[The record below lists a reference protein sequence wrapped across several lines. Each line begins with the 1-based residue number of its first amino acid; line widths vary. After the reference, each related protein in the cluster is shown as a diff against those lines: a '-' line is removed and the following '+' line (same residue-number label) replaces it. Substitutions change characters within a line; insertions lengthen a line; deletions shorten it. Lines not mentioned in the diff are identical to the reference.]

1 MYIRISLDGGRIL
14 PGGDNVGAASARMI
28 PMGTFSLNVVN
39 FRYLRNRIRIVLLL
53 FLSFLV
59 LAAEH
64 SMVFGVT
71 VLLSMTSRS
80 VSLHTA

>member
-1 MYIRISLDGGRIL
+1 
-14 PGGDNVGAASARMI
+14 MI

-53 FLSFLV
+53 FPSFLL

-64 SMVFGVT
+64 SMIFGVT